1 MIYHKFCLI
10 KLYTFKWS
18 FITNLK
24 GCCPDL
30 LGLVSVDLSFLLMTC
45 LYEVSVFLLYFWLGF
60 PLTPRQGEQSKMIGA
75 SGLLERKQ
83 NITGKFFALKKEENK
98 AFEQKT

>member
-1 MIYHKFCLI
+1 MLPGHAGSWFCRP
-10 KLYTFKWS
+10 KLFV
-18 FITNLK
+18 N
-24 GCCPDL
+24 
-30 LGLVSVDLSFLLMTC
+30 DLSLRSKC
-45 LYEVSVFLLYFWLGF
+45 F
-60 PLTPRQGEQSKMIGA
+60 PLLFLACFFCGFFFFFFPQGEQSKMIGA